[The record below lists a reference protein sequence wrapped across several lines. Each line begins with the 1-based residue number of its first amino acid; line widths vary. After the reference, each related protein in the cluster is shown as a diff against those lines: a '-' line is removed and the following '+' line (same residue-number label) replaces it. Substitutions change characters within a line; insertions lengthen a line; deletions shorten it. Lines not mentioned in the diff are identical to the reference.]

1 MPEEIEMPEIF
12 KGFIEG
18 VIKGAWEIISSE
30 SKAKNKEK
38 LLALSNDLKRV
49 ADLIN
54 KAITKLEQKE
64 IPTEESVRLDVI
76 ISYAKEL
83 ATPFKKKYPRLA
95 EVFDSLLPYVASQMQ
110 LADYVIDGKVRGDAM
125 LSDDNEN
132 IILRFTPEDQLNI
145 ANKEL
150 KKAASIIEEHG
161 RKFEK
166 LSE

>member
-1 MPEEIEMPEIF
+1 MPQEIEISEMF

-18 VIKGAWEIISSE
+18 VIKGAWEIFSSK

-38 LLALSNDLKRV
+38 MLTLSNDLKRI

-54 KAITKLEQKE
+54 KANTKLKQKE
-64 IPTEESVRLDVI
+64 IPTEESVRLDVV
-76 ISYAKEL
+76 ISYAKDL
-83 ATPFKKKYPRLA
+83 ATPFKKKYPKLA

-110 LADYVIDGKVRGDAM
+110 LADYVIDGKVRGDTM
-125 LSDDNEN
+125 LSDDNKN
-132 IILRFTPEDQLNI
+132 IILRFTPEDQLNK

-150 KKAASIIEEHG
+150 NKAVSIIEEHG
-161 RKFEK
+161 TKFEK